1 MKFISQEG
9 FNKIDQL
16 IEGGREKSMLLN
28 RFFVSLKRFQII
40 FLLNYICGGLLW
52 LIDPLSITTRKNFI
66 KLID

>member
-40 FLLNYICGGLLW
+40 FLLNYICGG
-52 LIDPLSITTRKNFI
+52 SII
-66 KLID
+66 VD